1 MAFKKEPAGRH
12 NPAEKKNN
20 AMEYIIFLATIQL
33 PFLYFI
39 WKLFKTYQNRL
50 LVNLR
55 ILETRIGQLR
65 NLVETLRL
73 STEKASDDLEK
84 DLEKIRAVY
93 ALTNVRLKQLEK
105 YTGLRPNDFAPS
117 SILKDKDFNL

>member
-1 MAFKKEPAGRH
+1 
-12 NPAEKKNN
+12 
-20 AMEYIIFLATIQL
+20 MEYIIFLATIQL

-73 STEKASDDLEK
+73 STEKAADDLEK